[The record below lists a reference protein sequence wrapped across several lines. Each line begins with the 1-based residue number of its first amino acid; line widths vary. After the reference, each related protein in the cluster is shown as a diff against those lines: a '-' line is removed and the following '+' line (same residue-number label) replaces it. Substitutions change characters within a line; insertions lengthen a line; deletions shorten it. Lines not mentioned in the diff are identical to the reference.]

1 MNRIGMIV
9 PKDLIEIAKEAIE
22 DTGVSIT
29 LLEGSLDE
37 GVMLVKDLMDSPFE
51 VLIARGGT
59 DELLRRSGIQIPIV
73 TIPITPMDILRAFKA
88 GEKAGG
94 KIALVAF
101 QNMMS
106 AVESC
111 EDVMEIQTE
120 KCVVESRNEVEEK
133 IAMMVSKGFDTIIG
147 GGIITDFGK
156 KYGVRTIVINTG
168 KDVIACSILEAK
180 RLAAAMR
187 EEKEKGEKFRTVV
200 EYAYDGIISIDKAG
214 RITILNPSA
223 ERLLKKRNKDLID
236 KNIQDIFPQIEL
248 TDTLARG
255 VEETEVIK
263 NIQGHP
269 FIFSKIPIHVEKET
283 IGAIAIFQDTGK
295 IQQMEEKIRRA
306 SIKTG
311 HFARY
316 TFDDMLGSSDVM
328 EESIQIAKQY
338 AKTNSTVLIE
348 GETGTGKEIIAQSI
362 HNASGRIHDPF
373 VAVNCAALPESLL
386 ESELFGYVPGAFTGA
401 DRKGKKGI
409 FELAHGGTIF
419 LDEISEIHPQ
429 LQGRLLRVIQEKQVM
444 RIGDNRVIPIDVRI
458 IAATNK
464 NLEQLVEEGHFREDL
479 YYRLN
484 VLRLLLPSLGERR
497 EDIPV
502 LLDYFLQQYSH
513 RMGKEKIHMEE
524 DALAVL
530 CQYPWKGN
538 VRELK
543 NFAERLVVMT
553 QKVNIQEK
561 DLKERFLGRG
571 KKPQKMV
578 QEVQLSNVEKNAIE
592 QALKEYGGNVSK
604 AAEILGTSRTTLWR
618 KMKKYGIG
626 VSK

>member
-1 MNRIGMIV
+1 MNKIGMIV
-9 PKDLIEIAKEAIE
+9 PKDLVKTATEAMN
-22 DTGVSIT
+22 DSGVEIT
-29 LLEGSLDE
+29 LLEGSMDE
-37 GVMLVKDLMDSPFE
+37 GVRMVNDLEDSPYE

-59 DELLRRSGIQIPIV
+59 DELLKKSGIEIPIV
-73 TIPITPMDILRAFKA
+73 TIPITPTDILRAMKT
-88 GEKAGG
+88 GEKKGS
-94 KIALVAF
+94 KIALIAF
-101 QNMMS
+101 QNMMP
-106 AVESC
+106 AIKGYE
-111 EDVMEIQTE
+111 EVMEYEIE
-120 KCVVESRNEVEEK
+120 KCVVESSKEVEEK
-133 IAMMVSKGFDTIIG
+133 IAMFAAEGFDTIIG
-147 GGIITDFGK
+147 GGIVGDLGT
-156 KYGVRTIVINTG
+156 KYGVNTIVINTG
-168 KDVIACSILEAK
+168 KDVILRSILEAK

-200 EYAYDGIISIDKAG
+200 EYAYDGIISIDRDG
-214 RITILNPSA
+214 RINVLNPSA
-223 ERLLKKRNKDLID
+223 ENLLRKKNPRLIG
-236 KNIQDIFPQIEL
+236 KNIQEVFPQIDL
-248 TDTLARG
+248 VDTLNRG

-263 NIQGHP
+263 NIHGSP

-295 IQQMEEKIRRA
+295 IQRMEEKIRRE
-306 SIKTG
+306 SVKTG

-316 TFDDMLGSSDVM
+316 IFDNIQSVSDVM
-328 EESIQIAKQY
+328 RESIQIAKEY
-338 AKTNSTVLIE
+338 AKTHSTVLIE
-348 GETGTGKEIIAQSI
+348 GETGTGKEIVAQSI
-362 HNASGRIHDPF
+362 HNASRRAHDPF

-419 LDEISEIHPQ
+419 LDEISEIHPR

-458 IAATNK
+458 IAATNR

-484 VLRLLLPSLGERR
+484 VLRLLLPSLRERR
-497 EDIPV
+497 EDIP
-502 LLDYFLQQYSH
+502 LLLEHFLQQYSE
-513 RMGKEKIHMEE
+513 RMGKEKICMEK
-524 DALAVL
+524 DALETL

-543 NFAERLVVMT
+543 NFAERLVVME
-553 QKVNIQEK
+553 QKTTIQES

-571 KKPQKMV
+571 NKPQKV
-578 QEVQLSNVEKNAIE
+578 KQEVQLANVEKNTIE
-592 QALKEYGGNVSK
+592 QVLLQHGGNISK
-604 AAEILGTSRTTLWR
+604 AAVMLGTSRTTLWR
-618 KMKKYGIG
+618 KLKKYGIN